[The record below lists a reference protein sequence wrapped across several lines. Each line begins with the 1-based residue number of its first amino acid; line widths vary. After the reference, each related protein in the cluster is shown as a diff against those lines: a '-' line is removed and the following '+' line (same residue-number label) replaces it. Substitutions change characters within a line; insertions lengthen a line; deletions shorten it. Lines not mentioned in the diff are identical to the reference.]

1 MAKRDDLA
9 VQIFTAQVLNKAD
22 EAGFSKV
29 DIAEANAEIQK
40 LAAMPTPENRYQIA
54 QVVGYTVDEVMRQQE
69 TFLSQLA
76 DVKDIALGDKAQFKV
91 NPNTMRAYIQAKG
104 ATTLRSR
111 VMDKY
116 ITLDTVEVSA
126 RPYIDYMELATG
138 KVDFAKLI
146 TQATN
151 EMEAKKLMYIDQVLR
166 AAAKEGAFT
175 QGSYAAGAGIVKA
188 TFDPLLFNM
197 QRLGQVRILG
207 DVAAVAGLSDIAGFA
222 GNNVISDGAYDGLMK
237 NGHIG
242 NYLGSTVH
250 KLYSPLKAG
259 SYDPVIDKNWLY
271 LVTGNESPLKVV
283 NEGEVQ
289 ALDATNID
297 DNSYEMVLR
306 QNFGAAFVVGDV
318 STIGAYE
325 NTTV

>member
-9 VQIFTAQVLNKAD
+9 VQIFTAQALNKTKEKGI
-22 EAGFSKV
+22 EAV
-29 DIAEANAEIQK
+29 DIAEANEAIRA

-54 QVVGYTVDEVMRQQE
+54 QIVAYSIDEIQKE
-69 TFLSQLA
+69 TENFLSQIA
-76 DVKDIALGDKAQFKV
+76 EVKDVALGDKAQFKV
-91 NPNTMRAYIQAKG
+91 EPNTMRAYIQAKG

-111 VMDKY
+111 VMSKY
-116 ITLDTVEVSA
+116 ITVDTVEVSA

-146 TQATN
+146 TQASN

-166 AAAKEGAFT
+166 AAAKDGAFT
-175 QGSYAAGAGIVKA
+175 PGSYASGAGLVKA

-197 QRLGQVRILG
+197 QRLGNVRIVG
-207 DVAAVAGLSDIAGFA
+207 DVAAVAPMADLAGYHNA
-222 GNNVISDGAYDGLMK
+222 ISDAAYDGLHK

-242 NYLGSTVH
+242 NYLGASVH
-250 KLYSPLKAG
+250 KITSPLKAG

-271 LVTGNESPLKVV
+271 FVTGNESPLKVV
-283 NEGEVQ
+283 NEGSVQ

-318 STIGAYE
+318 STIAAYE
-325 NTTV
+325 NTSL